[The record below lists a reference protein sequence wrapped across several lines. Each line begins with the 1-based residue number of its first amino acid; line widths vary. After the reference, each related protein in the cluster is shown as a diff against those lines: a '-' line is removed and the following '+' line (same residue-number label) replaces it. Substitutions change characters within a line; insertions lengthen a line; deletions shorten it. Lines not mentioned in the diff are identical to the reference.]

1 MVREEG
7 EEKGGVGVVTV
18 IAVAT
23 FSELRR
29 HGCSTATACLAELV
43 AGGIL
48 IMGKA
53 GRG

>member
-1 MVREEG
+1 MM
-7 EEKGGVGVVTV
+7 TV
-18 IAVAT
+18 IAVVAT
-23 FSELRR
+23 FSA
-29 HGCSTATACLAELV
+29 GCYIAMAAAPMHAGLAELV